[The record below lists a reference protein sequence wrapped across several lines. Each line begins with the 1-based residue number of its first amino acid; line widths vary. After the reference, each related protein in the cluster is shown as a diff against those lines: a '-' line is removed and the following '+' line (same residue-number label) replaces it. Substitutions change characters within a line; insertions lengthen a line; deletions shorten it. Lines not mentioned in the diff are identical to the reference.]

1 MGEGLENQGQQ
12 GFTDRQEP
20 VPPSEGELIPSKPT
34 YSKTP
39 MYLAIHAPRFQRQR
53 LIRELDE
60 KTRRTLLCYICG
72 EAAEINRDDTLG
84 IVELLHNVQPGASID
99 LMLHTFGG
107 DIDAAE
113 KLISML
119 RAAVVGPASLRVI
132 VPDVAKSAGTLMAL
146 GANEIVMS
154 DTSELGTIDP
164 QLVLKDGKGNNIN
177 HSVLSYLDAFAAI
190 AADLRKTPDD
200 PVLQVQIASFDP
212 TALQTFEVVRKRAR
226 TLAENLLKRSGLNY
240 TAVAEALMDT
250 ERFPSHNQMIG
261 YDTAKLIGLNVLY
274 MPSEDPIWQKYWE
287 LYCHLRLA
295 VNGKQKLF
303 ESACASLPLEI

>member
-1 MGEGLENQGQQ
+1 MGEGLNNQ
-12 GFTDRQEP
+12 EK
-20 VPPSEGELIPSKPT
+20 EGGSQKTNDGLTTPAPIYT
-34 YSKTP
+34 KTP

-53 LIRELDE
+53 LIRELE
-60 KTRRTLLCYICG
+60 KETGRTLLCYIAG
-72 EAAEINRDDTLG
+72 ENAEINRDDTLG

-119 RAAVVGPASLRVI
+119 RAAVASTASLRVI

-164 QLVLKDGKGNNIN
+164 QLVLKDGKGNNIT
-177 HSVLSYLDAFAAI
+177 HSVLSYLDAFTVAAAELRRAPNDPVFQLQI
-190 AADLRKTPDD
+190 AA
-200 PVLQVQIASFDP
+200 FDP
-212 TALQTFEVVRKRAR
+212 TVLQTFETVKLRAR
-226 TLAENLLKRSGLNY
+226 TLAENLLKRVGLNY
-240 TAVAEALMDT
+240 TAVADALMDT
-250 ERFPSHNQMIG
+250 VRFPSHNQMIG
-261 YDTAKLIGLNVLY
+261 YETAKEIGLNIVY

-303 ESACASLPLEI
+303 ESARASLPLDI